1 LLWLMSVSHL
11 RVWAEGMLVF
21 HAVMVMQASRSVV
34 LLMGIFVVLLS
45 GTVESKP
52 NTKRSRIRA
61 VKNWGYQLQ
70 GRNGR
75 RLKAEDLAKSSFDL
89 LVVDYANGDRPWT
102 AKEVEKIARK
112 PDGSRRIV
120 LAYLSIGEAENYRY
134 YWKKAW
140 KDQKPEFLADA
151 NEDWAGNF
159 KVRYWLESWQDII
172 VGKGTRNRSYLDK
185 IVGAGFDGVYL
196 DIVDAYEFFGPDGEE
211 PEQTNAAQL
220 MCQLL
225 ARIGHRARVHHKRP
239 GFLLVPQNGATII
252 DELSDTRADAYLD
265 IVDGIGAED
274 SFFFGRAD
282 HNNPL
287 RPQKETIR
295 ALSRFRKHKLPVF
308 AVDYITQP
316 KLARKFVQ
324 LALDK
329 KFLPYVGHRELDR
342 LVKQP

>member
-1 LLWLMSVSHL
+1 MSVPGL
-11 RVWAEGMLVF
+11 RVWAGD
-21 HAVMVMQASRSVV
+21 HASIRVVMVMQASRSIV
-34 LLMGIFVVLLS
+34 LLMGIFMVLLS

-61 VKNWGYQLQ
+61 VKSWGYQLQ
-70 GRNGR
+70 GRNGK
-75 RLKAEDLAKSSFDL
+75 RLKTRDLAKSEADL
-89 LVVDYANGDRPWT
+89 LVIDYANGERPWT
-102 AKEVEKIARK
+102 AKDVEKIARK

-120 LAYLSIGEAENYRY
+120 LAYLSIGEAEDYRY

-140 KDQKPEFLADA
+140 KTEKPDFLADA

-159 KVRYWLESWQDII
+159 KVRYWLDSWQKII
-172 VGKGTRNRSYLDK
+172 IGKGSRNNSYLDR
-185 IVGAGFDGVYL
+185 IVEAGFDGVYL
-196 DIVDAYEFFGPDGEE
+196 DIVDAYEFFGPDGEQ
-211 PEQTNAAQL
+211 PEQKNAAQL

-252 DELSDTRADAYLD
+252 DELSDTSADAYLD

-295 ALSRFRKHKLPVF
+295 ALSRFRQHKLPVF
-308 AVDYITQP
+308 AVDYLTRP
-316 KLARKFVQ
+316 KLARKFVR

-342 LVKQP
+342 LVEQP

>member
-1 LLWLMSVSHL
+1 
-11 RVWAEGMLVF
+11 
-21 HAVMVMQASRSVV
+21 MQASRSIA
-34 LLMGIFVVLLS
+34 LLLWVFVVLMP
-45 GTVESKP
+45 GTAESKP
-52 NTKRSRIRA
+52 GTKRSRIRA

-75 RLKAEDLAKSSFDL
+75 RLSTQDLAKSTFDL
-89 LVVDYANGDRPWT
+89 LVIDYANGERAWT
-102 AKEVEKIARK
+102 AKDVEQIARK

-120 LAYLSIGEAENYRY
+120 LAYLSIGEAEDYRY

-140 KDQKPEFLADA
+140 KNEKPKFLADA
-151 NEDWAGNF
+151 NKDWAGNF
-159 KVRYWLESWQDII
+159 KVRYWLDSWQDII
-172 VGKGTRNRSYLDK
+172 VGKGSRNNSYLDK
-185 IVGAGFDGVYL
+185 IVEAGFDGVYL

-211 PEQTNAAQL
+211 PEQANAAQL

-252 DELSDTRADAYLD
+252 DELSDTSADAYLK

-274 SFFFGRAD
+274 SFFFGNAD

-295 ALSRFRKHKLPVF
+295 ALSRFRKRKLPVF
-308 AVDYITQP
+308 AVDYLTRS
-316 KLARKFVQ
+316 KLAHKFVQ

-342 LVKQP
+342 LVEQP